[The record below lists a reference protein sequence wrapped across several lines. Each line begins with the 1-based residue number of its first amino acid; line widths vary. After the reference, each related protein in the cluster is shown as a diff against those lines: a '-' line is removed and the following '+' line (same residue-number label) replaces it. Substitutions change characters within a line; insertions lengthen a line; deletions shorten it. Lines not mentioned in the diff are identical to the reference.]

1 MNDQKITTSVLPGFM
16 ELLPADQIRFDRMKA
31 VIEETYRSFGFLP
44 LDTPA
49 IERSE
54 VLLSKAGGE
63 TEKQIYRFT
72 KGDNDL
78 SLRFDL
84 TVPLARYV
92 SEHANDLNFPFRRY
106 HIAKVYRGEK
116 PQKGRFR
123 EFYQCDI
130 DVVGRERLGLAYD
143 AELLAVIYR
152 TFSALQLPKFV
163 IRISNR
169 KLLVGLLES
178 IGLSDK
184 AEEAMRI
191 IDKMDKVSL
200 VETKESLKDIGLK
213 DDKIK
218 LLLDFV
224 GIKGEPKTVLDS
236 LAGLKIENR
245 LFTEGLAELS
255 EVILQVAAFDLPVSC
270 YGIDL
275 AIARGL
281 DYYTGTVYETILLD
295 YPKLGSICSGGRYD
309 SLASNYGGQ
318 ALPGVGISIGLS
330 RLFYQLRELG
340 LLTLAET
347 VYAKALVIPF
357 DMAAMPAALAI
368 SMRLREAGIAVETYL
383 EEAKFKNKLSYANKS
398 GVKYAVIIGEDEVKG
413 NFFTVK
419 DMESGE
425 QEKLNAE
432 DLVGK
437 LGE

>member
-169 KLLVGLLES
+169 KLLVGLLEN